1 MKLNEYIPSI
11 ESGASLARK
20 LSVPDSLVSA
30 WKTGDRPIPAKRC
43 PEIERATNGLV
54 RCEDMLPDVDWA
66 YIRSSKKRRLTKQ
79 D

>member
-1 MKLNEYIPSI
+1 MKLSEYIPSI

-20 LSVPDSLVSA
+20 LGVPDSLVSA

-66 YIRSSKKRRLTKQ
+66 YIRSSKKRAA
-79 D
+79 